1 MGVRISVST
10 PVEPS
15 SADAP
20 SLALDSVRTNGNVL
34 VSLFHYITAKSSSLL
49 GLSFC

>member
-1 MGVRISVST
+1 MSVST
-10 PVEPS
+10 PVEPL
-15 SADAP
+15 SAGAP

-34 VSLFHYITAKSSSLL
+34 VSLFHCITAQSSSLL